1 MSNEMAVRRKQ
12 ELISSSQEKSSS
24 RAAVELSNVVELQ
37 KILTVCNMLREN
49 QQIDLLVNRITEL
62 EKNYTDV
69 MQELDSVKE
78 RLQELESKDK
88 SPDMTS
94 EGIASK
100 LVKEANVK
108 MNRQYHSIQNMK
120 KDLNVKARQL
130 VQNFKDSGIKSLNK
144 VCQFLGIKEKLVE
157 LREVTGS
164 REMDA
169 KETISKIENIQNELG
184 LAKLHMKNAGRTIA
198 DKEQLNPAQVATTKR
213 GLIYKGLN
221 HIKMSYCNQVEKY
234 AAEEKRLDK
243 AIEKFNALEE
253 KASVLGKL
261 SDNKKELSEKDSAVH
276 EEAMHS
282 EHKRDDI
289 ER

>member
-1 MSNEMAVRRKQ
+1 MVVRRKQ
-12 ELISSSQEKSSS
+12 ELVSGSQEKSSS
-24 RAAVELSNVVELQ
+24 RATVELSNIVELQ

-49 QQIDLLVNRITEL
+49 QQIDLLVNRIMEL
-62 EKNYTDV
+62 EKNYADV

-78 RLQELESKDK
+78 RLSELESKDK
-88 SPDMTS
+88 SLDMTS
-94 EGIASK
+94 GGIASK

-120 KDLNVKARQL
+120 KDLNVKAGQL
-130 VQNFKDSGIKSLNK
+130 VQNFKDKGIKSLNK

-157 LREVTGS
+157 LREVTVS
-164 REMDA
+164 RKMDA

-198 DKEQLNPAQVATTKR
+198 DKEQLNPAQVAATKR

-243 AIEKFNALEE
+243 AIEKFDALEG

-261 SDNKKELSEKDSAVH
+261 SDNKKELSEKDSAAK
-276 EEAMHS
+276 EETMCS
-282 EHKRDDI
+282 EHKHDDI